1 MPHKLSELNA
11 MSEEQLRA
19 LGEKL
24 NIKGAAKMDLP
35 TLGFTILDTEAII
48 ESQKPAEPKPAAKK
62 RGRPKKEASKPVE
75 AKPEVK
81 PEAKPETPEPV
92 AEEAPKA
99 PKKRGRKPKAA
110 AVAEAPAVEQQAE
123 EKTEVKAEEVDGK
136 QFIHSLFDDLKEDEA
151 QKEELREK
159 KENNNKVI
167 C

>member
-62 RGRPKKEASKPVE
+62 RGRPKNVAVIN
-75 AKPEVK
+75 
-81 PEAKPETPEPV
+81 EP
-92 AEEAPKA
+92 K
-99 PKKRGRKPKAA
+99 
-110 AVAEAPAVEQQAE
+110 
-123 EKTEVKAEEVDGK
+123 D
-136 QFIHSLFDDLKEDEA
+136 
-151 QKEELREK
+151 
-159 KENNNKVI
+159 
-167 C
+167 